1 MLKQKLNEMIETHGA
16 SVALQRLQSF
26 HDHLIVALKRTQCI
40 ANTNNLITDI
50 IDIKKMI
57 NLITKGEEDVVEPN
71 TKNGK
76 L

>member
-1 MLKQKLNEMIETHGA
+1 MLKEKLDQMIRTHGS
-16 SVALQRLQSF
+16 SVTLQRLQSF
-26 HDHLIVALKRTQCI
+26 HDHLIGALKRTQCI

-57 NLITKGEEDVVEPN
+57 NLITKGEEDVVESN